1 MKKILIIG
9 GDSFIA
15 GQFIR
20 KYVSTDSITCYSSAD
35 RYEKE
40 AESISRYAR

>member
-20 KYVSTDSITCYSSAD
+20 KYVSTDSITCYS
-35 RYEKE
+35 RRPTGTRK
-40 AESISRYAR
+40 RLL